1 MTTSLTS
8 YRRSKQKSKSN
19 NDIHTII
26 ATEVTAAILST
37 SVHSSGS
44 DIEEIQAISEQ
55 DHARSQECGQEE
67 ERGHSEQELKGTED
81 LRMEPHHHQHH
92 QRKSMGEVGRQQL
105 EEDEDP
111 DSNEDE
117 EATPM
122 MSGVGRKEQNNRRS
136 VVRCAG
142 KGE

>member
-1 MTTSLTS
+1 MRPGGGTRTQRT
-8 YRRSKQKSKSN
+8 RVERNRGPQ
-19 NDIHTII
+19 DG
-26 ATEVTAAILST
+26 AASPST
-37 SVHSSGS
+37 SSAQV
-44 DIEEIQAISEQ
+44 D
-55 DHARSQECGQEE
+55 
-67 ERGHSEQELKGTED
+67 
-81 LRMEPHHHQHH
+81 
-92 QRKSMGEVGRQQL
+92 GEVGRQQL